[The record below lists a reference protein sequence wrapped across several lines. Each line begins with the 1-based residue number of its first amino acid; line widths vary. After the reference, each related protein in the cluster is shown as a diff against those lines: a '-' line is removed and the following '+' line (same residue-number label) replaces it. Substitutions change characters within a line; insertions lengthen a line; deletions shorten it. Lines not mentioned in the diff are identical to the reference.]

1 MGQLVVML
9 DPAVP
14 VAPADLA
21 AAWDRDEEARA
32 AGTATVETAV
42 PGDFLG
48 VLEIVVVPLAVNL
61 MTNAVTA
68 LVGKL
73 MARLRPEQPDQP
85 DLEIAELTQAN
96 GDRVVFVRL
105 QGKHQ

>member
-1 MGQLVVML
+1 MPFPHSHTQF
-9 DPAVP
+9 DPREMDSQAAVR
-14 VAPADLA
+14 PAS
-21 AAWDRDEEARA
+21 E
-32 AGTATVETAV
+32 G
-42 PGDFLG
+42 
-48 VLEIVVVPLAVNL
+48 IVVVPLAVNL